1 MSIQQRFVCGI
12 GWFVLALPGA
22 VMGQTSETLCQV
34 RLHDRSDYRGQIQV
48 RWSSD
53 IATTFEL
60 NGRDKWLDS
69 PIIRLP
75 ANIKDVQ
82 IEGSL
87 TWNHYLDGKQ
97 KSSGSSIHRFVDF
110 TPVISNLR
118 VQESWGLRMDKF
130 VKELIKLENMEEDRD
145 GSPSESL
152 ESNGTVSGNQINA
165 AEQRLKFALPDEH
178 RQLLRDYGA
187 WSYLESLC
195 VAVEDLDRADK
206 QMISIWG
213 SPASEFA
220 SLSAKNKSLYQE
232 SVMLYVESG
241 DGYAALIYHPNNT
254 DGGDYYWIHQD
265 NLDEPTKLVDSQTKP
280 RDYSSTMRWL
290 IANQILFY
298 YDDSFADFTF
308 LDRSSTTSIPY
319 QLRLDFPERTKLEA
333 RLEVDWSKFE

>member
-1 MSIQQRFVCGI
+1 MSIQKRFVYGL
-12 GWFVLALPGA
+12 GWLVLALSEVGMA
-22 VMGQTSETLCQV
+22 QTTESLCQV
-34 RLHDRSDYRGQIQV
+34 RLHDRSDYQGQIQV
-48 RWSSD
+48 RWSSELT
-53 IATTFEL
+53 TTFEFK
-60 NGRDKWLDS
+60 GTDKWLDS
-69 PIIRLP
+69 PLIKVP
-75 ANIKDVQ
+75 ANIKEVQ

-97 KSSGSSIHRFVDF
+97 KSSGSSIHHFVDF
-110 TPVISNLR
+110 TPVIRNLR
-118 VQESWGLRMDKF
+118 SQESWGLRMDKF
-130 VKELIKLENMEEDRD
+130 VKELVKLENKEADRD
-145 GSPSESL
+145 GSPSEWI
-152 ESNGTVSGNQINA
+152 ESSGPVPREKIKA

-178 RQLLRDYGA
+178 RQLLQDYGA
-187 WSYLESLC
+187 WSYSESFC

-220 SLSAKNKSLYQE
+220 TLSAKNKALYQA

-241 DGYAALIYHPNNT
+241 DGYGALIYHPNNA
-254 DGGDYYWIHQD
+254 GGDYYWIHQD
-265 NLDEPTKLVDSQTKP
+265 NLDEPTKLVDSQDKP

-298 YDDSFADFTF
+298 YDDTF
-308 LDRSSTTSIPY
+308 SDSTFIDRSSTTAMPY

>member
-1 MSIQQRFVCGI
+1 MSIQHRFICGL
-12 GWFVLALPGA
+12 GWLVLALSEVGMA
-22 VMGQTSETLCQV
+22 QTTESVCQV
-34 RLHDRSDYRGQIQV
+34 RLHDRTDYQGQIQV

-53 IATTFEL
+53 ITTTFEFK
-60 NGRDKWLDS
+60 GTDKRLVS
-69 PIIRLP
+69 PVIKIP

-97 KSSGSSIHRFVDF
+97 KSSGSKIHRFVDF
-110 TPVISNLR
+110 TPVIRTLR
-118 VQESWGLRMDKF
+118 SQESWGLRMNKF
-130 VKELIKLENMEEDRD
+130 VKELVKLEKKEEDRD
-145 GSPSESL
+145 GSPSEWI
-152 ESNGTVSGNQINA
+152 ESAGPVPRNQLTA
-165 AEQRLKFALPDEH
+165 AEQRLKFALPEEYQ
-178 RQLLRDYGA
+178 QLLQDYGA
-187 WSYLESLC
+187 WSYSESFC

-220 SLSAKNKSLYQE
+220 SLSAKSKALYQA

-241 DGYAALIYHPNNT
+241 DGYGALIYHPNNT
-254 DGGDYYWIHQD
+254 GGGDYYWIHQD
-265 NLDEPTKLVDSQTKP
+265 NLDEPTKLVDSQDKP

-290 IANQILFY
+290 IATQILFY
-298 YDDSFADFTF
+298 YDDTFADFTF
-308 LDRSSTTSIPY
+308 LDRSSTTAIPY